1 MDEVIK
7 TKPGIGGGGG
17 DNEVEDAVLYPKTG
31 IERLIKWRGD
41 VEDVPGILG
50 EDVDVAVE
58 E

>member
-1 MDEVIK
+1 M
-7 TKPGIGGGGG
+7 
-17 DNEVEDAVLYPKTG
+17 EDAVLYPKTG